1 MSLTAAFLTS
11 LCGSVG
17 IVGLGLVTGILT
29 SRLLGPEGRGELLLM
44 LFLPVAAS
52 RVGNCGLTQGIAY
65 RSNQPG
71 TSREPV
77 SAAGVALAAC
87 LGVAQA
93 AALAP
98 LTRVFLPGTAGH
110 LLGPAVACL
119 AYLPLTFLWYALLG
133 THLARGDYARYNL
146 YQFFPVALYT
156 GLLLGLWALDRES
169 AVAFAFANVGAWGGA
184 VLAKAAAY
192 VRLVSRA
199 AICHRDIAALF
210 RQGLRLHVPEMA
222 GLLLLQVD
230 QFLLVRMV
238 GAKALGLYAVA
249 RAVGSGQAAAAN
261 PIALVCFRA
270 SMEGEPRQAL
280 ATLMR
285 QFRIFQLLFLL
296 IAAASIAVTPALI
309 KLAFGRQF
317 AGSAPAAA
325 VLILQMAVWSCAQV
339 LENGL
344 RGLGYPQAGTIS
356 NAAGLLVA
364 MLAARPLVSGAGILG
379 MALTMLLAQ
388 SAQLAAILVFAN
400 RRLKAP
406 LSELWG
412 FRRQTV
418 LDTIQAA
425 RSALK
430 LIAARRVWSASASI

>member
-1 MSLTAAFLTS
+1 MA
-11 LCGSVG
+11 
-17 IVGLGLVTGILT
+17 GLGVVTGILT
-29 SRLLGPEGRGELLLM
+29 SRLLGAEGRGELLLM
-44 LFLPVAAS
+44 LFLPSAVS

-71 TSREPV
+71 SSREAV

-87 LGVAQA
+87 LGVAQVA
-93 AALAP
+93 VLAP
-98 LTRVFLPGTAGH
+98 LACVFLPSTAGH
-110 LLGPAVACL
+110 LLGPAVGCL
-119 AYLPLTFLWYALLG
+119 AYVPLTFLWQALLG

-146 YQFFPVALYT
+146 CQLFPVALYT
-156 GLLLGLWALDRES
+156 ALLLALWALDRES
-169 AVAFAFANVGAWGGA
+169 ALAFAFANVGAWGAA

-192 VRLVSRA
+192 VRLASRA
-199 AICHRDIAALF
+199 AIRCRDIATLF

-249 RAVGSGQAAAAN
+249 RAVGAGQSAAAN
-261 PIALVCFRA
+261 PVALVCFRA

-285 QFRIFQLLFLL
+285 QFRIFQLVFLL
-296 IAAASIAVTPALI
+296 VAAVSSAVAPALI
-309 KLAFGRQF
+309 ELAFGREF

-344 RGLGYPQAGTIS
+344 RGLGYPRAGTIS
-356 NAAGLLVA
+356 NAVGLLVA

-388 SAQLAAILVFAN
+388 SAQLAAILVFAT
-400 RRLKAP
+400 RRLKVP
-406 LSELWG
+406 LHELWG

-418 LDTIQAA
+418 LEAIQAG

-430 LIAARRVWSASASI
+430 LIGARAEWSASGSI